1 MGRNDP
7 VYEHV
12 FQFPHGLQFGP
23 QPIAQL
29 PQGCFVFS
37 REKNLFRKETVLY
50 GVEVLFSAFCRL
62 ASAFLSLVID
72 FASPW
77 FYR

>member
-50 GVEVLFSAFCRL
+50 GVEADSGL
-62 ASAFLSLVID
+62 ALQCLGPCAL
-72 FASPW
+72 
-77 FYR
+77 